1 MYHAISFTPLRWRKK
16 KGTLILTHKLK
27 SPGNQNIASLNDKKI
42 TEENIQEKTADTKI
56 ESSQKELIIIKPEI
70 NKGALQSN
78 QISSFSLSSIKQ
90 KKEWERQQKP
100 DEVTQDLPV
109 KPFTEEQ
116 LLSFWD
122 IYKNKKFENG
132 DQNIGSLLNISK
144 PVFNTETEIQFSV
157 PSDMNKVELE
167 REFTEFIPYL
177 RKNLHNYDLSIKVI
191 VDEKTEKNF
200 IYTSKEKYERLKE
213 INPAIDL
220 LRKEFDLDI

>member
-1 MYHAISFTPLRWRKK
+1 LNLLKNSLLLSSLK
-16 KGTLILTHKLK
+16 LI
-27 SPGNQNIASLNDKKI
+27 
-42 TEENIQEKTADTKI
+42 
-56 ESSQKELIIIKPEI
+56 KEHFNTIKF
-70 NKGALQSN
+70 LV
-78 QISSFSLSSIKQ
+78 SLSSIKR

-100 DEVTQDLPV
+100 DEVAEDLPV

-144 PVFNTETEIQFSV
+144 PVFNTETKIHFSV

-177 RKNLHNYDLSIKVI
+177 RENLHNYDLSIKVI
-191 VDEKTEKNF
+191 VDEKTEKIF
-200 IYTSKEKYERLKE
+200 IYTSEEKYERLKE

-220 LRKEFDLDI
+220 LRKEFDLDV

>member
-27 SPGNQNIASLNDKKI
+27 SPGSQNIASLNDKKI

-78 QISSFSLSSIKQ
+78 QISSFSLSSIKR

-200 IYTSKEKYERLKE
+200 IYTSEEKYERLKE
-213 INPAIDL
+213 INPVIDL
-220 LRKEFDLDI
+220 LRKEFDLDV

>member
-27 SPGNQNIASLNDKKI
+27 SPGSQNIASLNDKKI

-70 NKGALQSN
+70 NKGALQYN
-78 QISSFSLSSIKQ
+78 QISSFSLSSIKR
-90 KKEWERQQKP
+90 KKEWERQQKS
-100 DEVTQDLPV
+100 DEVAEDLPV

-132 DQNIGSLLNISK
+132 DHNIGSLLNISK
-144 PVFNTETEIQFSV
+144 PVFNTETKIHFSV

-220 LRKEFDLDI
+220 LRKEFDLDV

>member
-90 KKEWERQQKP
+90 KKEWERQQTP

>member
-1 MYHAISFTPLRWRKK
+1 LYHAISFTPLRWRKK

-220 LRKEFDLDI
+220 LRKEFDLDV

>member
-27 SPGNQNIASLNDKKI
+27 SPGSQNIASLNDKKI

-78 QISSFSLSSIKQ
+78 QISSFSISSIKR

-100 DEVTQDLPV
+100 DEVAEDLPV

-220 LRKEFDLDI
+220 LRKEFDLDV

>member
-16 KGTLILTHKLK
+16 KGTLIPTHKLK
-27 SPGNQNIASLNDKKI
+27 SSGIQNIASLDDKKI
-42 TEENIQEKTADTKI
+42 IEENIQEKIADNKI
-56 ESSQKELIIIKPEI
+56 ESSQEELIIIKPEI

-78 QISSFSLSSIKQ
+78 QISSFSLSSIKR

-200 IYTSKEKYERLKE
+200 IYTSEEKYERLKE
-213 INPAIDL
+213 INPVIDL
-220 LRKEFDLDI
+220 LRKEFDLDV

>member
-1 MYHAISFTPLRWRKK
+1 M
-16 KGTLILTHKLK
+16 LIPTHKLK
-27 SPGNQNIASLNDKKI
+27 SSGSQNIASLDDKKI
-42 TEENIQEKTADTKI
+42 IEENLQEKTADNKI
-56 ESSQKELIIIKPEI
+56 ESSQEELIIIKSEI

-78 QISSFSLSSIKQ
+78 QISSFSLSSIKR

-200 IYTSKEKYERLKE
+200 IYTSEEKYERLKE
-213 INPAIDL
+213 INPVIDL
-220 LRKEFDLDI
+220 LRKEFDLDV

>member
-1 MYHAISFTPLRWRKK
+1 LYHAISFTPLRWRKK

-27 SPGNQNIASLNDKKI
+27 SPRNQNIASLNDKKI

-90 KKEWERQQKP
+90 KKEWERQQTP

>member
-16 KGTLILTHKLK
+16 KGTLIPTHKLK
-27 SPGNQNIASLNDKKI
+27 SSGSQNIASLDDKKI
-42 TEENIQEKTADTKI
+42 IEENIQEKIADNKI
-56 ESSQKELIIIKPEI
+56 ESSQEELIIIKPEI

-78 QISSFSLSSIKQ
+78 QISSFSLSSIKR

-191 VDEKTEKNF
+191 VDEKTEKIF
-200 IYTSKEKYERLKE
+200 IYTSEEKYERLKE

-220 LRKEFDLDI
+220 LRKEFDLDV

>member
-220 LRKEFDLDI
+220 LRKEFDLDV

>member
-1 MYHAISFTPLRWRKK
+1 LYHAISFTPLRWRKK

>member
-16 KGTLILTHKLK
+16 KGTLIPTHKLK
-27 SPGNQNIASLNDKKI
+27 SSGIQNIASLDDKKI
-42 TEENIQEKTADTKI
+42 IEENIQEKIADNKI
-56 ESSQKELIIIKPEI
+56 ESSQEELIIIKPEI

-78 QISSFSLSSIKQ
+78 QISSFSLSSIKR

-200 IYTSKEKYERLKE
+200 IYTSEEKYERLKE

-220 LRKEFDLDI
+220 LRKEFDLDV

>member
-16 KGTLILTHKLK
+16 KGTLIPTHKLK
-27 SPGNQNIASLNDKKI
+27 SSGIQNIASLDDKKI
-42 TEENIQEKTADTKI
+42 IEENIQEKIADNKI
-56 ESSQKELIIIKPEI
+56 ESSQEELIIIKPEI

-78 QISSFSLSSIKQ
+78 QISSFSLSSIKR

-100 DEVTQDLPV
+100 DEVDEDLPV

-200 IYTSKEKYERLKE
+200 IYTSEEKYERLKE

-220 LRKEFDLDI
+220 LRKEFDLDV

>member
-16 KGTLILTHKLK
+16 KGTLIPTHKLK
-27 SPGNQNIASLNDKKI
+27 SSGSQNIASLDDKKI
-42 TEENIQEKTADTKI
+42 IEENLQKKTADNKI
-56 ESSQKELIIIKPEI
+56 ESSQEELIIIKPEI

>member
-27 SPGNQNIASLNDKKI
+27 SPRNQNIASLNDKKI

-90 KKEWERQQKP
+90 KKEWERQQTP

>member
-27 SPGNQNIASLNDKKI
+27 SPGSQNIASLNDKKI
-42 TEENIQEKTADTKI
+42 IEENIQEKTADTKI

-78 QISSFSLSSIKQ
+78 QISSFSLSSIKR

-191 VDEKTEKNF
+191 VDEKTEKIF
-200 IYTSKEKYERLKE
+200 IYTSEEKYERLKE

-220 LRKEFDLDI
+220 LRKEFDLDV

>member
-191 VDEKTEKNF
+191 VDEKTEKIF
-200 IYTSKEKYERLKE
+200 IYTSEEKYERLKE

-220 LRKEFDLDI
+220 LRKEFDLDV

>member
-78 QISSFSLSSIKQ
+78 QISSFSLSSIKR

-100 DEVTQDLPV
+100 DEVAQDLPV

-220 LRKEFDLDI
+220 LRKEFDLDV

>member
-16 KGTLILTHKLK
+16 KGTLIPTHKLK
-27 SPGNQNIASLNDKKI
+27 SPGSQNIASLDDKKI
-42 TEENIQEKTADTKI
+42 IEENLQEKTADNKI
-56 ESSQKELIIIKPEI
+56 ESSQEELIIIKPGI

-78 QISSFSLSSIKQ
+78 QISSFSLSSIKR

-100 DEVTQDLPV
+100 DEVAEDLPV

-200 IYTSKEKYERLKE
+200 IYTSEEKYERLKE

-220 LRKEFDLDI
+220 LRKEFDLDV

>member
-27 SPGNQNIASLNDKKI
+27 SPGSQNIASLNDKKI

-200 IYTSKEKYERLKE
+200 IYTSEEKYERLKE
-213 INPAIDL
+213 INPVIDL
-220 LRKEFDLDI
+220 LRKEFDLDV

>member
-1 MYHAISFTPLRWRKK
+1 LYHAISFTPLRWRKK

-27 SPGNQNIASLNDKKI
+27 SPGSQNIASLNDKKI

-220 LRKEFDLDI
+220 LRKEFDLDV

>member
-1 MYHAISFTPLRWRKK
+1 LYHAISFTPLRWRKK

-27 SPGNQNIASLNDKKI
+27 SPGSQNIASLNDKKI
-42 TEENIQEKTADTKI
+42 IEENIQEKTADTKI

-78 QISSFSLSSIKQ
+78 QISSFSLSSIKR

-200 IYTSKEKYERLKE
+200 IYTSEEKYERLKE
-213 INPAIDL
+213 INPVIDL
-220 LRKEFDLDI
+220 LRKEFDLDV

>member
-27 SPGNQNIASLNDKKI
+27 SPGSQNIASLNDKKI
-42 TEENIQEKTADTKI
+42 IEENIQEKTADTKI

-78 QISSFSLSSIKQ
+78 QISSFSLSSIKR

-200 IYTSKEKYERLKE
+200 IYTSEEKYERLKE

-220 LRKEFDLDI
+220 LRKEFDLDV

>member
-27 SPGNQNIASLNDKKI
+27 SPGSQNIASLNDKKI

-220 LRKEFDLDI
+220 LRKEFDLDV

>member
-27 SPGNQNIASLNDKKI
+27 SPGSQNIASLNDKKI

-177 RKNLHNYDLSIKVI
+177 RKNLHNYDLTIKVI
-191 VDEKTEKNF
+191 IDEKTEKNF
-200 IYTSKEKYERLKE
+200 IYTSEEKYERLKE

-220 LRKEFDLDI
+220 LRKEFDLDV

>member
-1 MYHAISFTPLRWRKK
+1 LYHAISFTPLRWRKK

-90 KKEWERQQKP
+90 KKEWERQQTP

>member
-16 KGTLILTHKLK
+16 KGTLIPTHKLK
-27 SPGNQNIASLNDKKI
+27 SSGIQNIASLDDKKI
-42 TEENIQEKTADTKI
+42 IEENIQEKIADNKI
-56 ESSQKELIIIKPEI
+56 ESSQEELIIIKPEI

-78 QISSFSLSSIKQ
+78 QISSFSLSSIKR

-191 VDEKTEKNF
+191 VDEKTEKIF
-200 IYTSKEKYERLKE
+200 IYTSEEKYERLKE

-220 LRKEFDLDI
+220 LRKEFDLDV

>member
-27 SPGNQNIASLNDKKI
+27 SPGSQNIASLNDKKI
-42 TEENIQEKTADTKI
+42 IEENIQEKTADTKI

-78 QISSFSLSSIKQ
+78 QISSFSLSSIKR

-200 IYTSKEKYERLKE
+200 IYTSEEKYERLKE
-213 INPAIDL
+213 INPVIDL
-220 LRKEFDLDI
+220 LRKEFDLDV

>member
-16 KGTLILTHKLK
+16 KGTLIPTHKLK
-27 SPGNQNIASLNDKKI
+27 SPGNENIASLNDKKI

-56 ESSQKELIIIKPEI
+56 ESSQEELIIIKPEI

-78 QISSFSLSSIKQ
+78 QISSFSLSSIKR

-177 RKNLHNYDLSIKVI
+177 RKNLHNYDLTIKVI
-191 VDEKTEKNF
+191 IDEKTEKNF
-200 IYTSKEKYERLKE
+200 IYTSEEKYERLKE

-220 LRKEFDLDI
+220 LRKEFDLDV

>member
-27 SPGNQNIASLNDKKI
+27 SPGNENIASLNDKKI

-220 LRKEFDLDI
+220 LRKEFDLDV

>member
-16 KGTLILTHKLK
+16 KGTLIPTHKLK
-27 SPGNQNIASLNDKKI
+27 SSGIQNIASLDDKKI
-42 TEENIQEKTADTKI
+42 IEENIQEKIADNKI
-56 ESSQKELIIIKPEI
+56 ESSQEELIIIKPEI

-78 QISSFSLSSIKQ
+78 QISSFSLSSIKR

-177 RKNLHNYDLSIKVI
+177 RKNLHNYDLTIKVI
-191 VDEKTEKNF
+191 IDEKTEKNF
-200 IYTSKEKYERLKE
+200 IYTSEEKYERLKE

-220 LRKEFDLDI
+220 LRKEFDLDV

>member
-27 SPGNQNIASLNDKKI
+27 SPGNENIASLNDKKI

-177 RKNLHNYDLSIKVI
+177 RENLHNYDLSIKVI

>member
-16 KGTLILTHKLK
+16 KGTLIPTHKLK
-27 SPGNQNIASLNDKKI
+27 SSGIQNIASLDDKKI
-42 TEENIQEKTADTKI
+42 IEENIQEKIADNKI
-56 ESSQKELIIIKPEI
+56 ESSQEELIIIKSEI
-70 NKGALQSN
+70 NKGALQYN
-78 QISSFSLSSIKQ
+78 QISSFSLSSIKR

-177 RKNLHNYDLSIKVI
+177 RKNLHNYDLTIKVI
-191 VDEKTEKNF
+191 IDEKTEKNF
-200 IYTSKEKYERLKE
+200 IYTSEEKYERLKE

-220 LRKEFDLDI
+220 LRKEFDLDV